1 MAKII
6 NLKTF
11 SEEKGDLTVIE
22 KILPFEIKRIYY
34 IYNCDGSVRGNHKH
48 KKTRQA
54 IVCLKGSVDF
64 YCQKESHSVEKFTLY
79 KPDKCLLIEP
89 EDFHWFDKFS
99 SDALILVMASEYFDE
114 SDYLFDKQD
123 EN

>member
-6 NLKTF
+6 YLKTF
-11 SEEKGDLTVIE
+11 SEKKGDLTVIE
-22 KILPFEIKRIYY
+22 KIIPFEINRIYY

-54 IVCLKGSVDF
+54 LVCLNGSVDF
-64 YCQKESHSVEKFTLY
+64 YCQNDNHSVEKFILN

-89 EDFHWFDKFS
+89 EDFHWFDNFS
-99 SDALILVMASEYFDE
+99 SNAIILVLASEYFDE
-114 SDYLFDKQD
+114 SDYIFNKK
-123 EN
+123 